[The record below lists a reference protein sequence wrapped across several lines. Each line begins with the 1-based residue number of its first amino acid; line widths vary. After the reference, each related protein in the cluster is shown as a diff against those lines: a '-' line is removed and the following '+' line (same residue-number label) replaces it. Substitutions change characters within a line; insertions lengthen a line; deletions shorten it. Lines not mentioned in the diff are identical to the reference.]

1 MWNEIRSSQ
10 SLHISCENILR
21 FKTEKLYLC
30 SSFHVF
36 VVKCVGWVP
45 VAVSQSPHN
54 LSAHTRRPYH
64 QTHHHR
70 HLRPL
75 LLVSPSSARCSPG
88 PCRPRCWCEAFLR
101 LFLRKCL
108 TSTPGSTWIW
118 TLAGVDSFGFTV
130 TEKIHNFNVELSWC
144 RYYHH
149 YI

>member
-54 LSAHTRRPYH
+54 LSAISSNSSSSSSSS
-64 QTHHHR
+64 
-70 HLRPL
+70 L
-75 LLVSPSSARCSPG
+75 LLQPG
-88 PCRPRCWCEAFLR
+88 ALQVHVD
-101 LFLRKCL
+101 L
-108 TSTPGSTWIW
+108 
-118 TLAGVDSFGFTV
+118 GVDVRHFYDYSCGNAPHQHLGLHGFGLWLV
-130 TEKIHNFNVELSWC
+130 WIVSVSQSLKKIHNFNVELSWC